1 MIWLQNSTAP
11 QTDSTRHAPVAQ
23 LPLAHVPAAQASA
36 TPHPPVVNSA
46 SGDQRGLD
54 ALSDRELWAAV
65 ARASSS
71 TTFLEKSFR
80 AVLEKLADSKNA
92 PTRN

>member
-1 MIWLQNSTAP
+1 MIWLQKLDGP